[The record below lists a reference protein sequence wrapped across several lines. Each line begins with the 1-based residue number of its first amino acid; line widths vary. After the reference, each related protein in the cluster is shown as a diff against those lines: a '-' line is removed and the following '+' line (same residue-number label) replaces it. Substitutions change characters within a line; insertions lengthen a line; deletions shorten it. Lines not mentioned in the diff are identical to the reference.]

1 MSSAPA
7 EPPSVPRREGGALC
21 STCSKARRWKLPLVT
36 IVGLLMAQT
45 LLYYNDNSFY
55 GAHRWS
61 VLQISPL
68 RLRWFSDNST
78 TQSFAY
84 SLSLGGGDGRNNT
97 HRDSTL
103 PCPPYPPTLKGRVQV
118 NRNPP
123 SLKEQER
130 AHPELTL
137 GGYYQP
143 ENCTARHK
151 VAIIIPYRNRASH
164 LTAFVHHMHPFLQRQ
179 QLEYAIYVVE
189 QAGNDSFNR
198 GMLMNVGVLEALKQH
213 PFDCL
218 LLHDVDL
225 VPEDV
230 RNLYTCSE
238 PPRHMSVAMSTYNY
252 RLPYQKYFGGVSAMT
267 PEQYTAINGFSN
279 KFWGWG
285 GEDDDLFNRVRH
297 HGLNVTR
304 YPSEVARYTML
315 SHKKEKPSPDRYTNL
330 RLGKRRFKKDG
341 LNSVKYQILKTE
353 RRRLFTLLFVALART

>member
-1 MSSAPA
+1 MSPAPA

-21 STCSKARRWKLPLVT
+21 SSCSKARRWKLPLVT

-78 TQSFAY
+78 TQSSAY

-97 HRDSTL
+97 HRDSTP

-189 QAGNDSFNR
+189 QAGDSSFNR
-198 GMLMNVGVLEALKQH
+198 GMLLNVGVVEALKQH
-213 PFDCL
+213 AFDCL
-218 LLHDVDL
+218 VLHDVDL
-225 VPEDV
+225 LPEDD

-238 PPRHMSVAMSTYNY
+238 PPRHMSSSINTNNY
-252 RLPYQKYFGGVSAMT
+252 RLLYENSFGGVSAMT

-297 HGLNVTR
+297 HGLNVSR

-353 RRRLFTLLFVALART
+353 RRRLITLLFVALART